1 MQTAVEIMEHS
12 QDLINQLLST
22 DNIALTLSVVLNVY
36 FLWSSHNRRKEE
48 IDIQRAE
55 IEKDLKVAEALQS
68 LSNQIDVNAKLEKLA
83 LKE

>member
-12 QDLINQLLST
+12 QDLINQLLSA
-22 DNIALTLSVVLNVY
+22 DNIALTLSVVLNAY
-36 FLWSSHNRRKEE
+36 FLWSNHNRRKEE

-55 IEKDLKVAEALQS
+55 IEKDLKVAEALHS